1 MSSSRLTKHGVRN
14 LMNPNKRAKLTMPT
28 DGQQAS
34 ASGGATD
41 RITQLKPPAQLDFD
55 VTNLADSWKRWK
67 QELELYMDLA
77 LCGKDEATKIK
88 LFLYLIGSQGREIY
102 DRMAFEAPAS
112 ERSLSQVLVAFDTHY
127 NTNKNETVERFKV
140 FSRSQ
145 EPGDSQEK
153 FVTDLKLLATTCNY
167 GDLKDSLVRDWII
180 CGIQDRQLCEELL
193 KIPDLDLQR
202 CLSVCRAAE

>member
-1 MSSSRLTKHGVRN
+1 MLLNDVFSLNGVRN
-14 LMNPNKRAKLTMPT
+14 LTNPNKRAKLRMPT

-77 LCGKDEATKIK
+77 MCKKDEATEVK

-102 DRMAFEAPAS
+102 DTMAFEAPAS
-112 ERSLSQVLVAFDTHY
+112 ERSLSQVLVALASTRIVIR
-127 NTNKNETVERFKV
+127 KRM
-140 FSRSQ
+140 
-145 EPGDSQEK
+145 
-153 FVTDLKLLATTCNY
+153 KLLKGSILLPKSGTGRITKKVGHRFEAVSD
-167 GDLKDSLVRDWII
+167 DL
-180 CGIQDRQLCEELL
+180 
-193 KIPDLDLQR
+193 
-202 CLSVCRAAE
+202 